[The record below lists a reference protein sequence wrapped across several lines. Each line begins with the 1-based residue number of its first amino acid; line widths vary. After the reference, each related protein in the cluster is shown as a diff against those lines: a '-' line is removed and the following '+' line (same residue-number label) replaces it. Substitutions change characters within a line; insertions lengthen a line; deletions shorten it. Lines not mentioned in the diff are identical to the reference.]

1 MAGRWRLLAVCLL
14 VFIAITSILAAQDGA
29 ADRSPAE
36 GRGAVPIVALHL
48 LPRHALPPAPVWI
61 PAPLPQRSFPVV
73 AGNPGLPQDVFQ
85 QLIRTAGIIFSGRV
99 SSVRSATSSP
109 RPGHSSTAITFQVEH
124 AILGTSPGQNLTIHE
139 WGGLWNRGERY
150 HVGERVLLFLYAP
163 SKLGLTSPVSGALG
177 RFAVDSR
184 GMIVMSPQHIPR
196 HIPTF
201 AGDPILGGRTV
212 IPYAD
217 FAVAVG
223 RVQPGGMNEP

>member
-1 MAGRWRLLAVCLL
+1 MAGSWRLLAVCLL
-14 VFIAITSILAAQDGA
+14 VFSTIHSILLGQDGA
-29 ADRSPAE
+29 ADRPP
-36 GRGAVPIVALHL
+36 GDRRVAVPALAPHLFQLRDAPSSEPIRIPTPIL
-48 LPRHALPPAPVWI
+48 LPP
-61 PAPLPQRSFPVV
+61 FPVV
-73 AGNPGLPQDVFQ
+73 PGNPGLPQDVFQ
-85 QLIRTAGIIFSGRV
+85 QLIRRAGIIFSGRV

-184 GMIVMSPQHIPR
+184 CMIVMR
-196 HIPTF
+196 
-201 AGDPILGGRTV
+201 
-212 IPYAD
+212 
-217 FAVAVG
+217 
-223 RVQPGGMNEP
+223 

>member
-1 MAGRWRLLAVCLL
+1 MAGRWRLLAFCLL
-14 VFIAITSILAAQDGA
+14 VFITITSILAGQDGA

-36 GRGAVPIVALHL
+36 GRVVVHIRATHL
-48 LPRHALPPAPVWI
+48 YRLPRHALSPAPVWI
-61 PAPLPQRSFPVV
+61 PVPVPQRPFPVV

-99 SSVRSATSSP
+99 SAVRSTTSSP
-109 RPGHSSTAITFQVEH
+109 RPDHSSTAITFQVEH
-124 AILGTSPGQNLTIHE
+124 AILGTSPGENLTIHE
-139 WGGLWNRGERY
+139 WGGLWNCGERY

-184 GMIVMSPQHIPR
+184 GMIVMSPQHIP
-196 HIPTF
+196 PF
-201 AGDPILGGRTV
+201 AGDPILGGSTV

-223 RVQPGGMNEP
+223 RVQPGGTNEP

>member
-1 MAGRWRLLAVCLL
+1 MAGGWRLLAVCLL
-14 VFIAITSILAAQDGA
+14 VFITIHSILLGQDGA
-29 ADRSPAE
+29 ADRPP
-36 GRGAVPIVALHL
+36 GDRRVAVPALAPHL
-48 LPRHALPPAPVWI
+48 FPRHALPPAPVWI
-61 PAPLPQRSFPVV
+61 PVPVPQRPFPVV
-73 AGNPGLPQDVFQ
+73 AGNPGLRQDVFQ

-99 SSVRSATSSP
+99 SAVRSATSSA

-150 HVGERVLLFLYAP
+150 RVGERVLLFLYAP

-184 GMIVMSPQHIPR
+184 GMIVMSPQHIP
-196 HIPTF
+196 TF

>member
-1 MAGRWRLLAVCLL
+1 MAGRRRLLAVCLL
-14 VFIAITSILAAQDGA
+14 VFITIHSILAAQDGA
-29 ADRSPAE
+29 ADRAPAE
-36 GRGAVPIVALHL
+36 GRVVVPIVAPHL
-48 LPRHALPPAPVWI
+48 LPRHDPLPPAPVWI

-109 RPGHSSTAITFQVEH
+109 RPGHSSTAITFLVEH
-124 AILGTSPGQNLTIHE
+124 AILGTSPGENVTIHE

-150 HVGERVLLFLYAP
+150 RVGERVLLFLYAP

-177 RFAVDSR
+177 RLAVDSR
-184 GMIVMSPQHIPR
+184 GMIVMSPQ

-223 RVQPGGMNEP
+223 RLQPGGMNEP

>member
-1 MAGRWRLLAVCLL
+1 M
-14 VFIAITSILAAQDGA
+14 
-29 ADRSPAE
+29 
-36 GRGAVPIVALHL
+36 
-48 LPRHALPPAPVWI
+48 
-61 PAPLPQRSFPVV
+61 
-73 AGNPGLPQDVFQ
+73 
-85 QLIRTAGIIFSGRV
+85 
-99 SSVRSATSSP
+99 
-109 RPGHSSTAITFQVEH
+109 EH
-124 AILGTSPGQNLTIHE
+124 AILGTSPGENLTIHE

-150 HVGERVLLFLYAP
+150 RVGERVLLFLYAP

-184 GMIVMSPQHIPR
+184 GMIVMSPQHIP
-196 HIPTF
+196 TF